1 MMNVV
6 KVFSTSQKMA
16 SIRRYSSIH
25 LLKEESVLEHTG
37 FVCMFTYLVC
47 LELNA
52 FNTYVDL
59 GKALS
64 RAVVHDVDEVVT
76 GDIPRPTK
84 YFDSDSIKIFKKISE
99 VGISSL
105 IKEMDASDNVQMKL
119 REDWENS
126 KKDNEGMVVALADLA
141 SVVYKLWD
149 EVILLGNKKMMM
161 QCSDVDDYISDY
173 LKLLKSSKFDREQVK
188 VIERICSDL
197 KIICDKIMK
206 EESPFH
212 GTFSSNLRKEVN
224 YEHLLS

>member
-1 MMNVV
+1 
-6 KVFSTSQKMA
+6 MA
-16 SIRRYSSIH
+16 AIRRYSSIH

-64 RAVVHDVDEVVT
+64 RAVIHDVDEVVT

-84 YFDSDSIKIFKKISE
+84 YFDSNSIETFKKISE

-105 IKEMDASDNVQMKL
+105 IKEMDASDSVQLKL
-119 REDWENS
+119 REDWDNS

-141 SVVYKLWD
+141 SVVFKLWD

-161 QCSDVDDYISDY
+161 QCSDVDEYISEY
-173 LKLLKSSKFDREQVK
+173 LNSLKKSEFDKNQTK
-188 VIERICSDL
+188 IIEDICSEL
-197 KIICDKIMK
+197 KIICEKIMK
-206 EESPFH
+206 EKDPLH